1 MEQAKHNWGTVSQY
15 RSQLFGISIIFIM
28 IFHYFEHAIE
38 DSPMRIVQLAGKGYN
53 LLIGSTGVEIF
64 LFLSGM
70 GLYFS
75 MTRTPDIQ
83 KFYQKRFQRIL
94 IPYLIWGGIFWLWKD
109 ILLRHESV
117 GTFLLDYSTLS
128 LWTSGNK
135 NLWYVSF
142 ILVMYLLFPLL
153 FMGLKGTC
161 RYRGLVA
168 WGGTIL
174 LFAGTIALKFAAPE
188 LYDHIEI
195 ALYRIPIFLI
205 GAYYGKAIA
214 EKRAFKAIDLLLPAL
229 GIALKGFSK
238 VQTALIGTEL
248 ISNRLVNCFYAFFV
262 MGLLLLILPLLSGT
276 FVEKA
281 LLFCGKLSFELYITH
296 VTLRTLMN
304 NYGLQTYHIL
314 YYAGCILIAFL
325 LSILLGKL
333 SDWILAK
340 GNPKTA

>member
-1 MEQAKHNWGTVSQY
+1 MVSQY
-15 RSQLFGISIIFIM
+15 RSQLFGISIILIM
-28 IFHYFEHAIE
+28 IFHYFEHTVK
-38 DSPMRIVQLAGKGYN
+38 DSPLHIVQLVGRGYN
-53 LLIGSTGVEIF
+53 LLVGSIGVEIF

-75 MTRTPDIQ
+75 MTKTPDIR

-94 IPYLIWGGIFWLWKD
+94 IPYLIWGGIFWFWKD
-109 ILLRHESV
+109 ILLHHETI

-161 RYRGLVA
+161 QYRSEIA
-168 WGGTIL
+168 WGGMFLI
-174 LFAGTIALKFAAPE
+174 FAGTIALKYTAPE
-188 LYDHIEI
+188 LYTHIEI

-205 GAYYGKAIA
+205 GVYYGKSIA
-214 EKRAFKAIDLLLPAL
+214 EKQEIGVMGLILPVL
-229 GIALKGFSK
+229 GIALKGFTK
-238 VQTALIGTEL
+238 VQTALSGTKL
-248 ISNRLVNCFYAFFV
+248 LSNRLVNCFYVFFV
-262 MGLLLLILPLLSGT
+262 MWLLLLILPLLSGT

-281 LLFCGKLSFELYITH
+281 LLFCGKISFELYITH

-304 NYGLQTYHIL
+304 NYGLQTHHIL
-314 YYAGCILIAFL
+314 YYAGCIFAAFL
-325 LSILLGKL
+325 LSILLSKL
-333 SDWILAK
+333 SDWIIAK
-340 GNPKTA
+340 SKRKKA